1 MLFIFYSK
9 WAIVSTIR
17 HFKDNYLEDIPN
29 G

>member
-1 MLFIFYSK
+1 MLFVFDSK

-17 HFKDNYLEDIPN
+17 HFKYNYLVDIPN